1 MLGIEVEDLEI
12 GNGEVTDENN
22 EEGEVMRQDDGLK
35 QEEFR
40 PSDRNGDINN
50 EKTKESKIV
59 RHVDGFKQEEFMLQH
74 DQIEENVTLSNE
86 NTHFKVDIKQKYPFK
101 VRQHFVKSNNGLYEC
116 QHCEY
121 AADKTSKISRHIA
134 TFHTEQSFKCYLCN
148 FNSKDKYHLKRHVSA
163 KHTGIRYD
171 CDECDFQTAY
181 SKDVKR
187 HQMRKHPK
195 FLPFECDQCD
205 YRTRKKLHLSKHI
218 KTHATG

>member
-12 GNGEVTDENN
+12 GNGEVTEQNN
-22 EEGEVMRQDDGLK
+22 DGLK
-35 QEEFR
+35 QDEFR
-40 PSDRNGDINN
+40 PNDRNGDVKDEKIN
-50 EKTKESKIV
+50 ESIMV
-59 RHVDGFKQEEFMLQH
+59 RLDDDFKPEEVMLQD
-74 DQIEENVTLSNE
+74 DQVDENVTLSDE
-86 NTHFKVDIKQKYPFK
+86 NYHLKVEGKQKFPLK
-101 VRQHFVKSNNGLYEC
+101 LRQHFVKSNNGLYEC

-121 AADKTSKISRHIA
+121 KADKASKISRHSA
-134 TFHTEQSFKCYLCN
+134 TVHAEQSYKCYLCN

-205 YRTRKKLHLSKHI
+205 YRTKKKIHLSKHI
-218 KTHATG
+218 KTHGTE

>member
-12 GNGEVTDENN
+12 GNGDVTEQNN
-22 EEGEVMRQDDGLK
+22 DGLK
-35 QEEFR
+35 QDEFR
-40 PSDRNGDINN
+40 PNDRNGDVNDG
-50 EKTKESKIV
+50 KVKESIMV
-59 RHVDGFKQEEFMLQH
+59 RLDDDFNQEEVMLPD
-74 DQIEENVTLSNE
+74 DQVDENITLSNE
-86 NTHFKVDIKQKYPFK
+86 NNHFKEQGNQKFPLK
-101 VRQHFVKSNNGLYEC
+101 LRQHFVKSNNGLYEC

-121 AADKTSKISRHIA
+121 KADKTSKISRHSA
-134 TFHTEQSFKCYLCN
+134 TVHTEQSYKCYLCN

-195 FLPFECDQCD
+195 ILPFECDQCD
-205 YRTRKKLHLSKHI
+205 YRTKKRIHLSKHI
-218 KTHATG
+218 KTHATE